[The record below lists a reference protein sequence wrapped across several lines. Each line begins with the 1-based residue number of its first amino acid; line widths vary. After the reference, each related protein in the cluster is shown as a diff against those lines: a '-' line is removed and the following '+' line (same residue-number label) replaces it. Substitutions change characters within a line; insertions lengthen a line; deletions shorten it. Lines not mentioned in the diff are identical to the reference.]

1 MELSNKYEELTERT
15 LGPHGGLMANN
26 LNSILQMENDSEF
39 EDDDEILFK
48 LSQYFDDQ
56 TIKNFCEKNN
66 NGLNFMS

>member
-1 MELSNKYEELTERT
+1 MELSNTYEELTEQT

-26 LNSILQMENDSEF
+26 LNSILQMENGSEF

-56 TIKNFCEKNN
+56 TIKDFCVKNN
-66 NGLNFMS
+66 NGLNFLV

>member
-1 MELSNKYEELTERT
+1 MELPNTYEELTEQT

-26 LNSILQMENDSEF
+26 LSSILQMENDSEF

-56 TIKNFCEKNN
+56 TIKDFLCKKQQW
-66 NGLNFMS
+66 S